1 MGRKRK
7 DKTIHY
13 ESTFEDTP
21 TKKELRRKKMFDLI
35 NDKVKS
41 ELTTNI
47 RELSVQAYKT
57 LFNIQKDVKFFKSES
72 LSLISRMYSLARM
85 YAIEGDK
92 SYLKDMRTKIEDL
105 RSNFRMM
112 LELNVIG
119 NEATFSMC
127 EAFSKVDNNLNELL
141 LINKD
146 K

>member
-1 MGRKRK
+1 MGRKK
-7 DKTIHY
+7 KNKSLHY
-13 ESTFEDTP
+13 EPTFDDTP

-41 ELTTNI
+41 ELTTNV

-92 SYLKDMRTKIEDL
+92 SYLKDMRIKIEDL

-112 LELNVIG
+112 LELSVIG

-127 EAFSKVDNNLNELL
+127 EAFAKVDNNLNELIV
-141 LINKD
+141 INKD